1 MADWPGEM
9 ACNAKNAI
17 TPHIRTQLASL
28 EHAMLQDNTG
38 DQIVL
43 IIFAATQHP
52 VQ

>member
-1 MADWPGEM
+1 MADSPGEM

-28 EHAMLQDNTG
+28 EHAMLQGNTG
-38 DQIVL
+38 NLILL
-43 IIFAATQHP
+43 IIFATTQHP